1 MGNLRKIQGIEEQQ
15 QGELEEKATYVGQLE
30 SKVVTISEQAQQS
43 EAKLKDD
50 LDQTVEESK
59 KKLDELKAL
68 IDMQYQELSG
78 KTDNHTD
85 QIEELWNN
93 NKKVEEGLRTLTES
107 DEDIHQKI
115 SVIGKGKDELA
126 RELEKTI
133 DDQRNSVETLQEH
146 VNKLKEATNQVEVR
160 VDQLEP
166 IVKDQESAIVR
177 IDLGLESIPEQ
188 IDSLQ
193 HELN

>member
-1 MGNLRKIQGIEEQQ
+1 MGLEDVEENTKFNLRKIQGIEE
-15 QGELEEKATYVGQLE
+15 
-30 SKVVTISEQAQQS
+30 QQS

-59 KKLDELKAL
+59 NKLDELKAL
-68 IDMQYQELSG
+68 IDTQYQELSG

-107 DEDIHQKI
+107 DEDINQKI
-115 SVIGKGKDELA
+115 DVIGKGKDELA
-126 RELEKTI
+126 RELEKAV
-133 DDQRNSVETLQEH
+133 DDQQNSVETLQEH
-146 VNKLKEATNQVEVR
+146 VNKLKEATNQVEGR

-166 IVKDQESAIVR
+166 IIKDQESAIVR
-177 IDLGLESIPEQ
+177 IDQ
-188 IDSLQ
+188 
-193 HELN
+193 N

>member
-1 MGNLRKIQGIEEQQ
+1 M
-15 QGELEEKATYVGQLE
+15 
-30 SKVVTISEQAQQS
+30 
-43 EAKLKDD
+43 
-50 LDQTVEESK
+50 
-59 KKLDELKAL
+59 
-68 IDMQYQELSG
+68 G
-78 KTDNHTD
+78 KTDDHAD
-85 QIEELWNN
+85 QIGELWNN

-115 SVIGKGKDELA
+115 DVIGKGKDELA

-146 VNKLKEATNQVEVR
+146 VNKLKEVTDQVEGR

-193 HELN
+193 HELNHKSEAQQEAHIELKNEQEKEMTNFEEKLQGVR